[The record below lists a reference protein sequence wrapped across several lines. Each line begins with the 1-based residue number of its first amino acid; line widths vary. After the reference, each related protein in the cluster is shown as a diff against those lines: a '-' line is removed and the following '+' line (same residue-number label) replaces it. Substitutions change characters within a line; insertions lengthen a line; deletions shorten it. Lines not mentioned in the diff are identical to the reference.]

1 MNLLSTLLLFESV
14 SGGELILVLLAV
26 FLLFGPNKIPEI
38 ARGLAK
44 GIRDIKNA
52 TSDIQDEVNKTIDPI
67 RKELQS
73 SVNKIKK
80 DLETE
85 TPEIKSVE
93 RIKSPEKN
101 NNSGENIT
109 NGKLDDIA
117 G

>member
-1 MNLLSTLLLFESV
+1 MNFLFTLLLFESI

-52 TSDIQDEVNKTIDPI
+52 TSDIQNEVNKTIDPI
-67 RKELQS
+67 KKELQD
-73 SVNKIKK
+73 SVNKIKNEL
-80 DLETE
+80 DTE
-85 TPEIKSVE
+85 TTGLKS
-93 RIKSPEKN
+93 EKKN
-101 NNSGENIT
+101 ESTDQKTDGAPN
-109 NGKLDDIA
+109 DIA

>member
-1 MNLLSTLLLFESV
+1 MNLLSTLLLFESI

-52 TSDIQDEVNKTIDPI
+52 TNDIQQEVNKTIDPI
-67 RKELQS
+67 KKELQGSVDKLKKELDKEVTDIKTEKKNTS
-73 SVNKIKK
+73 SEQKTDGTAN
-80 DLETE
+80 
-85 TPEIKSVE
+85 
-93 RIKSPEKN
+93 
-101 NNSGENIT
+101 
-109 NGKLDDIA
+109 DIA